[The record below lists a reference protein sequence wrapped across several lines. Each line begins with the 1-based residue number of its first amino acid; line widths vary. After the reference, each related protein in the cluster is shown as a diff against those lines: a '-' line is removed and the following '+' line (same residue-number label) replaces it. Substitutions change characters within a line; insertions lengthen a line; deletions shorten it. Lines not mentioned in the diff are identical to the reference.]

1 MDAKGIWNTT
11 ITRTINS
18 STYKVIMTSTPSRR
32 GQNLKSTSARNKKK
46 FAHNATKVVSTGRAT
61 KKTMY
66 WDQRSGSWKSS
77 KNAPVN
83 VGLKKDYKKTQY
95 KTKKNF
101 ELSKKNRNE
110 ESEKKLKEIKDTKY
124 TSTGKLKI
132 KGEGAHRTWDRKPG
146 NEAVPGEGRKKTT
159 FTNKNQNSESTD
171 GQVTKEQLDAKV
183 KELKLKNK
191 YKQLS
196 EEDKNKAVENFKK
209 NYEIKDTETGFNVKQ
224 KKDAPN
230 PEYYK
235 KKDNKEEPS
244 NKLKA
249 GPKKYGNAPK
259 GYIKAGNKFASLKSV
274 KGKRAAMKADRL
286 KILQKK
292 ILDKKKKKKES

>member
-1 MDAKGIWNTT
+1 
-11 ITRTINS
+11 
-18 STYKVIMTSTPSRR
+18 MTSTPPRR
-32 GQNLKSTSARNKKK
+32 GQNLRSTSARNKKK
-46 FAHNATKVVSTGRAT
+46 FAHNETKVVSTGRTT
-61 KKTMY
+61 KKIMY

-83 VGLKKDYKKTQY
+83 VGLKKDYKNTQY

-110 ESEKKLKEIKDTKY
+110 EAEKKLKKIKDTKY

-132 KGEGAHRTWDRKPG
+132 KGEGAHRTWDKKPG

-159 FTNKNQNSESTD
+159 FTEKDQSTESTD
-171 GQVTKEQLDAKV
+171 GKVTQKQLDTKV

-209 NYEIKDTETGFNVKQ
+209 NYKVKDTESGFNVKK

-235 KKDNKEEPS
+235 KKDKKKDPLTKYKRGEGTGRKETRITK
-244 NKLKA
+244 KLKKA
-249 GPKKYGNAPK
+249 GFTETRLAELRKRNAAFQKAKKGGKEAMKKYREKYPK
-259 GYIKAGNKFASLKSV
+259 RG
-274 KGKRAAMKADRL
+274 
-286 KILQKK
+286 
-292 ILDKKKKKKES
+292 